1 MEGRRVLRFQYV
13 DSKGKDGMR
22 GDRWYVGNI
31 TREPCSCTMEGIW
44 VGIEKSG
51 KFRFTFRKHHWAQGD
66 EALEEVRKGGG
77 LAGQLFRG
85 PSPHSA

>member
-1 MEGRRVLRFQYV
+1 M
-13 DSKGKDGMR
+13 
-22 GDRWYVGNI
+22 
-31 TREPCSCTMEGIW
+31 
-44 VGIEKSG
+44 GIEKSG

-85 PSPHSA
+85 PPPHSA